1 MSYLGDRLERPILLL
16 DGECGLCNKF
26 ASFLHSKLR
35 DKQAVQ
41 FLGIESEV
49 GQSMIAT
56 FENNLQR
63 LDTVYFVDDV
73 SVKTKS
79 SAVIDC
85 LRMMRFPYRYL
96 ASILWLCPKVIR
108 DVAYDFVAK
117 RRKSFFGTTDNCVWD
132 AFPSKD
138 GAEK

>member
-1 MSYLGDRLERPILLL
+1 MSILRGERDRPILLL

-26 ASFLHSKLR
+26 AGFIYSRLQ
-35 DKQAVQ
+35 DKQTMQ

-63 LDTVYFVDDV
+63 MDTVYFVDDV

-79 SAVIDC
+79 SAVIHC
-85 LRMMRFPYRYL
+85 LKMMRFPYRYL
-96 ASILWLCPKVIR
+96 ALILWLCPKVIR
-108 DVAYDFVAK
+108 NVAYDFVAK
-117 RRKSFFGTTDNCVWD
+117 RRKSFFGTTDSCVWYD
-132 AFPSKD
+132 FPANY